1 MVLYIILII
10 DFAVFYQSKQ
20 KQKEEIHMF
29 FFFSPCLFRYSK
41 KQGLGWNQTLE
52 RLTRQNA
59 SAGYRNERGRAGL
72 IPEEGEKEEGG

>member
-41 KQGLGWNQTLE
+41 KQGLGWN
-52 RLTRQNA
+52 
-59 SAGYRNERGRAGL
+59 
-72 IPEEGEKEEGG
+72 